1 MPSHAKPIPN
11 GFHSLTPYLCVSDAA
26 RAIEFYGQAFGAT
39 LMMRL
44 ADPSGRV
51 GHAELKVGDSVIMLA
66 DEHPEYGVRSP
77 QAFGGSPVSLH
88 LYVEDV
94 DAVVARAVAAGAK
107 VVHPVADKFY
117 GDRSGRVEDPFG
129 HVWDIG
135 THKEDV
141 SPDEVERRYAAMTKS

>member
-1 MPSHAKPIPN
+1 MPSHANPIPN

-26 RAIEFYGQAFGAT
+26 RAIEFYDKAFGAT

-77 QAFGGSPVSLH
+77 RAFGGSPVSLH

-141 SPDEVERRYAAMTKS
+141 SPAEVERRYAAMTKS

>member
-1 MPSHAKPIPN
+1 MPSHANPIPN

-26 RAIEFYGQAFGAT
+26 RAIEFYDKAFGAT
-39 LMMRL
+39 LIMRL
-44 ADPSGRV
+44 AEPGGRV
-51 GHAELKVGDSVIMLA
+51 GHAELQVGDSVIMLA

-77 QAFGGSPVSLH
+77 RAFGGSPVSLH

-141 SPDEVERRYAAMTKS
+141 SPAEVERRYATMTKS

>member
-1 MPSHAKPIPN
+1 MPSHANPIPN

-26 RAIEFYGQAFGAT
+26 RAIEFYDKAFGAT
-39 LMMRL
+39 LIMRL
-44 ADPSGRV
+44 AEPGGRV
-51 GHAELKVGDSVIMLA
+51 GHAELQVGDSVIMLA

-141 SPDEVERRYAAMTKS
+141 SPAEVERRYAAMTKS